1 MPCTTACTTRR
12 TTPCIMPCT
21 TPCTDRTPRHG
32 DTTMYHASCHTPH
45 HATHRPPHRPTHH
58 AAHHAPC
65 SVNHTMHH
73 AMHNAMRHTMR
84 YTVHHTVHPALRR
97 TRCSCPSR
105 LPHFHPIHGGELGP
119 SDFFIGVADGMPSA
133 WGTDVVGTRQAFDAY
148 TGHARHVSVRIHIY
162 TRFFTYHET
171 QQVLTPEQTSTIFM
185 PFTVASLVRCHRTF
199 DRTFNQS
206 NVRSNLPSNVPS
218 SVALNIHRGERVQLA
233 RAEHP
238 ARPTS
243 GAM

>member
-1 MPCTTACTTRR
+1 MPCTMPCA
-12 TTPCIMPCT
+12 TPCDTPCT
-21 TPCTDRTPRHG
+21 TPSTLPCDAPGAHARADFRIFIRFTVASSGHQISSSASPTACLVHG
-32 DTTMYHASCHTPH
+32 VQTWL
-45 HATHRPPHRPTHH
+45 
-58 AAHHAPC
+58 
-65 SVNHTMHH
+65 
-73 AMHNAMRHTMR
+73 
-84 YTVHHTVHPALRR
+84 ALV
-97 TRCSCPSR
+97 R
-105 LPHFHPIHGGELGP
+105 LSTLIH
-119 SDFFIGVADGMPSA
+119 
-133 WGTDVVGTRQAFDAY
+133 
-148 TGHARHVSVRIHIY
+148 GHARHVSVRIHIY